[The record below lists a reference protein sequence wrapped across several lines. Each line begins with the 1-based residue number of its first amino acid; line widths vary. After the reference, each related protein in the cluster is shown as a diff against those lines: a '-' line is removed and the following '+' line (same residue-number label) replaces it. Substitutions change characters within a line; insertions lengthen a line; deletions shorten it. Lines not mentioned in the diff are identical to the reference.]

1 MTAKTRRT
9 FLSLA
14 ATAAIA
20 SALPSEHRTRFR
32 LAVTTDE
39 IDNDL
44 LTAIQF
50 LRRFGLG
57 YAEVRNV
64 WGKYNTSQP
73 AEKIRAARRMLD
85 EHGIK
90 TAILDTSF
98 FKIPVPA
105 DGDAGRGVIEKQW
118 ALLDRAMERAEILGT
133 DKIRTFAFTYP
144 RDGKPDAANYP
155 RIIELLRE
163 SARRARAGGFRLALE
178 NVGHSYVATAADSAR
193 MLKAI
198 PDDNFGLTWDPNNAA
213 QMGGNPFPK
222 GYAML
227 DPGRIFHVHLRDYRY
242 LQSGKTEWCGVGE
255 GEFDHLGQLRAL
267 LKDGYQETFSL
278 ETHYR
283 VDGSKAKASEVSLTA
298 LLKLME
304 RV

>member
-1 MTAKTRRT
+1 MNAKTRRA

-20 SALPSEHRTRFR
+20 NVLPGGQRSRFR

-57 YAEVRNV
+57 YAEIRNV

-73 AEKIRAARRMLD
+73 AGKIHEARRMLD

-90 TAILDTSF
+90 TAIVDTGF

-105 DGDAGRGVIEKQW
+105 DNAAGQKVIDKQW
-118 ALLDRAMERAEILGT
+118 ALLERAMERAEILGT
-133 DKIRTFAFTYP
+133 DRIRTFAFTYP
-144 RDGKPDAANYP
+144 RDGQPEEANYP
-155 RIIELLRE
+155 RIIELVKE
-163 SARRARAGGFRLALE
+163 SARRAKARGLRLALE

-198 PDDNFGLTWDPNNAA
+198 SDDNFGLTWDPNNAA
-213 QMGGNPFPK
+213 QMGGSPFPK
-222 GYAML
+222 GYALL
-227 DPGRIFHVHLRDYRY
+227 DPARIFHVHLRDYRY
-242 LQSGKTEWCGVGE
+242 LPSGGTEWCGVGE
-255 GEFDHLGQLRAL
+255 GEFDHVGQLRAL
-267 LKDGYQETFSL
+267 LKAGYQETFSL
-278 ETHYR
+278 ETHYK
-283 VDGSKAKASEVSLTA
+283 VDGSKAKASEASLTA
-298 LLKLME
+298 LLKLMD

>member
-1 MTAKTRRT
+1 MAATTRRT
-9 FLSLA
+9 FVSLA
-14 ATAAIA
+14 ATAAMT
-20 SALPSEHRTRFR
+20 SAFPNELRSRFR

-44 LTAIQF
+44 LTAIEF
-50 LRRFGLG
+50 LRRFGLE
-57 YAEVRNV
+57 YAEIRNV

-73 AEKIRAARRMLD
+73 VEKIHEARRLLD
-85 EHGIK
+85 SHGIK
-90 TAILDTSF
+90 TAIVDTGF

-105 DGDAGRGVIEKQW
+105 ENADGQKVIDKQW
-118 ALLDRAMERAEILGT
+118 KLLDRAMERAKILGT
-133 DKIRTFAFTYP
+133 DRIRTFAFTYP
-144 RDGKPDAANYP
+144 RGGRPDEANYP
-155 RIIELLRE
+155 RIIELVKE
-163 SARRARAGGFRLALE
+163 SARRAKARGFRLALE

-198 PDDNFGLTWDPNNAA
+198 SIDSFGLTWDPNNAA
-213 QMGGNPFPK
+213 QMGGSPFPK

-227 DPGRIFHVHLRDYRY
+227 DPARIFHVHLRDYRY
-242 LQSGKTEWCGVGE
+242 LPSGKTEWCGVGQ

-267 LKDGYQETFSL
+267 VKAGYQETFSL
-278 ETHYR
+278 ETHYT
-283 VDGSKAKASEVSLTA
+283 VDGSKAKASEASLTA